1 MELLKAQ
8 GIRKTYTSKVAVED
22 FSLTVKRGEAVGL
35 LGSNGA
41 GKTTSLHMLA
51 GILRPDRGRVWL
63 EGQSIYA
70 LEQYP
75 ADDVRTTANLWND
88 GVSMVEEDRHS
99 TPYFYEVLYENI
111 VANPEREILEIL
123 KFCELP
129 EVDRSNRPF
138 WNQISQVGVVRH
150 TNRYGNFALIEK
162 ICRNHMKRY
171 GYLPG

>member
-1 MELLKAQ
+1 MCANSMVKLY
-8 GIRKTYTSKVAVED
+8 R
-22 FSLTVKRGEAVGL
+22 LTRAREK
-35 LGSNGA
+35 
-41 GKTTSLHMLA
+41 K
-51 GILRPDRGRVWL
+51 LRPRETPRDSDKCFIPYPGLPRLL
-63 EGQSIYA
+63 EY
-70 LEQYP
+70 LERYP

-129 EVDRSNRPF
+129 AVDRSNRPF
-138 WNQISQVGVVRH
+138 WNQIRGVGVVRH

-162 ICRNHMKRY
+162 ICRNPMKRY